1 MCVVYSELESLCE
14 SLRDKHSQ
22 NEQWAKTCKQNMEV
36 VQREL
41 EEKKEMIMVLVSK
54 QAAILRDRYLLG
66 QEIQLLRTQLVG
78 AE

>member
-1 MCVVYSELESLCE
+1 
-14 SLRDKHSQ
+14 
-22 NEQWAKTCKQNMEV
+22 MEV